1 MMKRLGKMVV
11 AFILMVPASP
21 SQTAPPDGI
30 RFALTGDS
38 IITRRLSVF
47 DEPDFLRLIEMIR
60 SADVAFT
67 NVEMLFHNYEGSP
80 AAQSGGTYMAAEP
93 AMARELQW
101 AGFDLVSRANNHAVD
116 YGVEGLLMTSR
127 VLDEVGLVHA
137 GVGEN
142 LAQARAPAYLDTK
155 KGRVALISCA
165 STFPAFGRAGEQR
178 PDIKGRPGLNP
189 LRFTTTYRVDGES
202 LAQLKKIAQSLKL
215 SLPANGG
222 KTFSFLGLR
231 FEEGNVPAV
240 VTEPHPQD
248 LRAILGTIEDA
259 RRQADWVIV
268 SIHAHEGLPGNR
280 EAPAQFLVT
289 FARAAV
295 DAGADIVVGHGPHVL
310 RAIEVYNGRPIFY
323 SLGNF
328 IFQNETVR
336 FLPAENY
343 ESYGLGPEA
352 SPADFY
358 DARSDNDR
366 RSFPADKLNW
376 ESVVAFV
383 TFDTNRRLAGI
394 TLQPITLG
402 FRQIRT
408 VRGRPRMA
416 DPQQSREIIERLA
429 ALSAPFGTEIR
440 YQDGLGVVTL
450 KR

>member
-1 MMKRLGKMVV
+1 MRTKLSGLVV
-11 AFILMVPASP
+11 GFFLATAVFPQQVTSP
-21 SQTAPPDGI
+21 EGAI

-38 IITRRLSVF
+38 IITRRLSVY

-60 SADVAFT
+60 RADVAFT
-67 NVEMLFHNYEGSP
+67 NLEMLLHNYEGSP

-101 AGFDLVSRANNHAVD
+101 AGFDLVSRANNHAAD
-116 YGVEGLLMTSR
+116 YGVEGLMTTSK
-127 VLDEVGLVHA
+127 VLDDVGLVHA

-142 LAQARAPAYLDTK
+142 LARARAPAYLDTK

-189 LRFTTTYRVDGES
+189 LRFTTTYVVDGAS
-202 LAQLKKIAQSLKL
+202 LAQLRKIAEALKL
-215 SLPANGG
+215 PSGG
-222 KTFSFLGLR
+222 GETFTFLGLR
-231 FEEGNVPAV
+231 FKEGPMPAV
-240 VTEPHPQD
+240 VTEPHAGD
-248 LRAILGTIEDA
+248 LQAIVAGIRDA

-268 SIHAHEGLPGNR
+268 SIHAHEGMPGNR

-310 RAIEVYNGRPIFY
+310 RAIEIYKGKPIFY

-343 ESYGLGPEA
+343 EQYGLGPEA
-352 SPADFY
+352 LPADFY
-358 DARSDNDR
+358 DARSDHDR
-366 RSFPADKLNW
+366 RSFPADSLNW
-376 ESVVAFV
+376 ESVAAFV
-383 TFDTNRRLAGI
+383 LFDGHRRLTEI
-394 TLQPITLG
+394 TLQPLSLG
-402 FRQIRT
+402 FRQPRT
-408 VRGRPRMA
+408 VRGRPRLA
-416 DPQQSREIIERLA
+416 DPVLGKEIIERLA

-440 YQDGLGVVTL
+440 YQDGIGVVTI
-450 KR
+450 KP